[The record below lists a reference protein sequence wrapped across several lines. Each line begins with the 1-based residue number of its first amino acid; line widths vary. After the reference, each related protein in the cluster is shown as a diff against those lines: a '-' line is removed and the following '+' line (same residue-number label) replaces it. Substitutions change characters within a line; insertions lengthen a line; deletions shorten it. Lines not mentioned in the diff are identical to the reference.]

1 VARFDPRNRSRYWR
15 APDVP
20 GLTML
25 HADFTTH
32 DYAPHLHEA
41 FVVAVTEAGGSE
53 FSSRG
58 LTKEA
63 HTHTLLVFNPD
74 EAHSGRMARSDR
86 WRYRSLYVAEPA
98 VKHVLA
104 ALGMDQPRYF
114 TSNTFHDEDLVRSFL
129 DTHRALESEPDPF
142 KRQELLVRGFG
153 ELFSRHGEANHRI
166 DPAPSDAA
174 TLEPVMRFARDQYA
188 EQVTLDQMG
197 QIAGLNPFQLIKLFN
212 KIIGLTPHAYLTQL
226 RLKAA
231 IRHLRSGLPLAEAA
245 VAAGFYDQ
253 SALNNHFKRAFGMTP
268 LQYLRACD
276 L

>member
-1 VARFDPRNRSRYWR
+1 
-15 APDVP
+15 
-20 GLTML
+20 ML

-114 TSNTFHDEDLVRSFL
+114 TSNTSMMKTWSGRSWTPTGRSKASAIL
-129 DTHRALESEPDPF
+129 QAAGTIGQRLRRA
-142 KRQELLVRGFG
+142 V
-153 ELFSRHGEANHRI
+153 SRHGEANHR
-166 DPAPSDAA
+166 STLRQA
-174 TLEPVMRFARDQYA
+174 TQ
-188 EQVTLDQMG
+188 
-197 QIAGLNPFQLIKLFN
+197 
-212 KIIGLTPHAYLTQL
+212 
-226 RLKAA
+226 RLWN
-231 IRHLRSGLPLAEAA
+231 RS
-245 VAAGFYDQ
+245 
-253 SALNNHFKRAFGMTP
+253 
-268 LQYLRACD
+268 
-276 L
+276 